1 MKKPIIYMDNAATSF
16 PKPGKVYKVVTDAM
30 RHAGGNP
37 GRSGHRITLAAN
49 RLVFEAREALAAL
62 LGVSDSSRI
71 IFTSNATEALN
82 LAIMGIVKDGS
93 HVITSSTEHNSVSRP
108 LHSLKG
114 RGVEVTKVGCSEE
127 GLLDL
132 DELKSSIRGNT
143 SLIVCAHASNVI
155 GAIQPLKEIGALA
168 REKGIPF
175 LVDAAQTAGSIPI
188 DVEEMNID
196 LLAAAGHKS
205 LLGPQGTGLLYIAP
219 HIELEPLKYGGTGAG
234 PVGDDQP
241 LELPDRFEAGTM
253 NTPGIAG
260 LGAGVRFI
268 VDTGL
273 EEIRGKELALM
284 ERLMEGLLKIDGITI
299 YGPKEPESRASLVSF
314 NIEGM
319 DPSDISFSLDED
331 YGIMTRGGL
340 HCAPDAHRFLGTMPA
355 GCLRLSP
362 GYFNTAKE
370 VDTVLTAIRDIAI
383 GETAIKG
390 IS

>member
-16 PKPGKVYKVVTDAM
+16 PKPETVYKAVTDAM

-37 GRSGHRITLAAN
+37 GRSGHQLTLAAN
-49 RLVFEAREALAAL
+49 RLIFEAREALAER
-62 LGVSDSSRI
+62 LGASDSSQI

-82 LAIMGIVKDGS
+82 LAIMGIVKEGS
-93 HVITSSTEHNSVSRP
+93 HVITSNMEHNSVSRP
-108 LHSLKG
+108 LHALKG
-114 RGVEVTKVGCSEE
+114 RGVEVTNVGCSEE

-132 DELKSSIRGNT
+132 DELRSSIRQNT
-143 SLIVCAHASNVI
+143 TLIVCTHASNVI
-155 GAIQPLKEIGALA
+155 GTIQPIKEIGTFA
-168 REKGIPF
+168 RGKGIPF
-175 LVDAAQTAGSIPI
+175 LVDAAQTAGSVPI

-241 LELPDRFEAGTM
+241 MELPDRFEAGTM

-260 LGAGVRFI
+260 LAAGLRFI
-268 VDTGL
+268 AQTGL
-273 EEIRGKELALM
+273 GAIREKEITLVG
-284 ERLMEGLLKIDGITI
+284 RLMDGLADIDGVTI
-299 YGPKEPESRASLVSF
+299 YGPIEPEKRASLLSF

-319 DPSDISFSLDED
+319 DPSLVSFSLDND

-340 HCAPDAHRFLGTMPA
+340 HCAPHAHSFLGTFPG
-355 GCLRLSP
+355 GCVRLSP
-362 GYFNTAKE
+362 GYFNTTEE
-370 VDTVLTAIRDIAI
+370 VDTVLAAIREISMREIAI
-383 GETAIKG
+383 KENP
-390 IS
+390 